1 MADFSHFYLKANC
14 FKERDRAASFRITKF
29 TQLQECRFKSYYLL
43 IEWNCEKSK
52 PPKVSCWN
60 QFIGDHQ
67 TVSTMGIPENLYAC
81 AVCEKSFPIAK
92 SFVDHVNKVHVK
104 SLPSKIEPE
113 KETKVKPKK
122 KTKIEHKKEN
132 KSEHKKEHKTK
143 IEHKKENK
151 TLATASNEQQKNV
164 I

>member
-1 MADFSHFYLKANC
+1 
-14 FKERDRAASFRITKF
+14 
-29 TQLQECRFKSYYLL
+29 
-43 IEWNCEKSK
+43 
-52 PPKVSCWN
+52 
-60 QFIGDHQ
+60 
-67 TVSTMGIPENLYAC
+67 MGIPENLYAC

-92 SFVDHVNKVHVK
+92 SLVDHVNKVHVK

-143 IEHKKENK
+143 IEPKKETKIEHKKENK